1 MTQDH
6 APHPGAFIRAEIIGP
21 HGLNVSDAA
30 KVLGVT
36 RPTLSNVLN
45 GNASLSAEMAIRLE
59 KAFGASMEELVR
71 MQCDHDIAE
80 ARQRAGEIQVSRYVA
95 AAQPKQGALL

>member
-1 MTQDH
+1 MTSDQ
-6 APHPGAFIRAEIIGP
+6 APHPGAFIRAKIIGP

-59 KAFGASMEELVR
+59 KAFGASMEDLVQ
-71 MQCDHDIAE
+71 MQTAHDIAE
-80 ARQRAGEIQVSRYVA
+80 ARKRADDIKVSRYVSA
-95 AAQPKQGALL
+95 TQQGSLL

>member
-1 MTQDH
+1 M
-6 APHPGAFIRAEIIGP
+6 
-21 HGLNVSDAA
+21 SDAA

-80 ARQRAGEIQVSRYVA
+80 ARKQAGSIKVTRYAPSPEEQQQRA
-95 AAQPKQGALL
+95 LF